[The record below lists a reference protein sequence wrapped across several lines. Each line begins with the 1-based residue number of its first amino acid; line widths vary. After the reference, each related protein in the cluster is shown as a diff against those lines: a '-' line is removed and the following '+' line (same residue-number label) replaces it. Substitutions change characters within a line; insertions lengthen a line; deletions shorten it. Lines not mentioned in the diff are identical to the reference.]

1 MPNFVYSPP
10 QTPYLDIM
18 YQDDDIVV
26 LNKPAGLLSVPGREK
41 KHWDSL
47 ALRVLRVWPNACVV
61 HRLDL
66 ATSGILIMALRKSAQ
81 SHIGRQFQQ
90 KVIDKTYYARVEGV
104 IEQESGLVDLP
115 IRCDWEN
122 RPRQIVDFEQ
132 GKSSQTQWH
141 VAKREKQTTLVC
153 LKPLTGR
160 THQLRVHMQAIGH
173 PILGDEFYANDL
185 GKKLSP
191 QRLALHAASITLTH
205 PTTNERISFHCPAPF
220 TDIQL

>member
-1 MPNFVYSPP
+1 MPNFVYYPP
-10 QTPYLDIM
+10 QGPYLDIL

-41 KHWDSL
+41 KNRDSL
-47 ALRVLRVWPNACVV
+47 ALRVLRIWPDACVV

-66 ATSGILIMALRKSAQ
+66 ATSGILVFAMRKSAQ

-104 IEQESGLVDLP
+104 ITKEEGLIDLP

-132 GKSSQTQWH
+132 GKSSQTQWQ
-141 VAKREKQTTLVC
+141 VIKRDKQSTLVC

-160 THQLRVHMQAIGH
+160 THQLRVHMQALGHAIIG
-173 PILGDEFYANDL
+173 DDFYATVF
-185 GKKLSP
+185 GQQLSP
-191 QRLALHAASITLTH
+191 ERLALHAASITLTH
-205 PTTNERISFHCPAPF
+205 PGTEQRITFNCPPPF
-220 TDIQL
+220 ANI